1 MISEGTHHELFQKLN
16 LTPSISITRDLG
28 QTAEVTGGERGLLVL
43 IRFSI
48 YLAGAYNQR
57 AKLTAKQLPFPLPPR
72 NQALTHLRIHSQPTF
87 PLP

>member
-43 IRFSI
+43 IGALRGLLCEVFS
-48 YLAGAYNQR
+48 L
-57 AKLTAKQLPFPLPPR
+57 
-72 NQALTHLRIHSQPTF
+72 
-87 PLP
+87 